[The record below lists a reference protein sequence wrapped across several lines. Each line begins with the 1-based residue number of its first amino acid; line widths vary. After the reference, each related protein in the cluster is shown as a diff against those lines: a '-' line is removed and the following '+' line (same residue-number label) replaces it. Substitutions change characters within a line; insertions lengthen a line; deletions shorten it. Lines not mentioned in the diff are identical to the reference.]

1 MDASNTLR
9 TLPIDGDDDDDDDD
23 VDFVAAPAVCIL
35 ANGLDP

>member
-1 MDASNTLR
+1 MGASNTLR
-9 TLPIDGDDDDDDDD
+9 TLPIDGDDDDDD